1 MNRELKMMLL
11 GVFLAAVSIWCLL
24 FGQNSAF
31 FGWTSIIL
39 ILAAIISFTSGFAPN
54 PPGEK
59 DPPDYPNDEKEN
71 NP

>member
-1 MNRELKMMLL
+1 MIHNLKMMLL
-11 GVFLAAVSIWCLL
+11 GIFLAAASIWCLL

-39 ILAAIISFTSGFAPN
+39 ILAAIISFASGFAPGF
-54 PPGEK
+54 PDEK
-59 DPPDYPNDEKEN
+59 DPPEYPNEKEQ